1 MDPDAPQ
8 ASIEENSQKLAELQ
22 ESYAKATEEEKVF
35 QAKVGT
41 KRAALEKEIKHI
53 QMDREDLEKDNEEDT
68 KILKDKNASPE
79 EKETARERIKTRD
92 EEKRL
97 ITARLEESDVERSLL
112 ERVKDIF
119 QKYGLTVAA
128 IILAAGTTIIIYIY
142 LGAVI
147 GALTRGLKTTGKTL
161 GNGLKEIG
169 KIASILP

>member
-53 QMDREDLEKDNEEDT
+53 QMDREDLEKDNEEDM

-79 EKETARERIKTRD
+79 EKEAARERIKTRD

-97 ITARLEESDVERSLL
+97 ITARLEELDVERPLL
-112 ERVKDIF
+112 ERVKDKEDK
-119 QKYGLTVAA
+119 KYGLTVAA
-128 IILAAGTTIIIYIY
+128 IILAAGTTI
-142 LGAVI
+142 GAVI
-147 GALTRGLKTTGKTL
+147 GALTRGSKATGKAL

-169 KIASILP
+169 KIASTLP